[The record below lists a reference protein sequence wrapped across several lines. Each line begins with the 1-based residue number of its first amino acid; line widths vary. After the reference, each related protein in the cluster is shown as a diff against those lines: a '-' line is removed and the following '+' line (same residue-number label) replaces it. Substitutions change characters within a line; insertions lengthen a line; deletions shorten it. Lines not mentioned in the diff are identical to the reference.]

1 MLKFLH
7 IKLSSFEMVFII
19 ILINIINKF
28 KILKICTNVKF
39 INIVFINS
47 YIITLL
53 FRNLLKSCKN
63 EVEKFLIKNNNF
75 SLLYEMKFY
84 YHILY
89 SRLVFYFMKT
99 YQHYTQFINIV
110 VIITFQ
116 LCKKLC
122 LINNLNQ

>member
-19 ILINIINKF
+19 ILINIKNNF

-39 INIVFINS
+39 INMVFINS
-47 YIITLL
+47 YIITFL

-99 YQHYTQFINIV
+99 YQHYSQFINIV
-110 VIITFQ
+110 VIITFNYVIFA
-116 LCKKLC
+116 L
-122 LINNLNQ
+122 

>member
-7 IKLSSFEMVFII
+7 VKLSSFEMVFII
-19 ILINIINKF
+19 ILINIKIKF

-39 INIVFINS
+39 INMVFINS
-47 YIITLL
+47 YIITFL

-99 YQHYTQFINIV
+99 YQHYSQFINIV
-110 VIITFQ
+110 VIITFNYVIFA
-116 LCKKLC
+116 LYL
-122 LINNLNQ
+122 

>member
-19 ILINIINKF
+19 ILINMKNRF
-28 KILKICTNVKF
+28 KLLKICTNIKF

-89 SRLVFYFMKT
+89 SRHKFYFMKT
-99 YQHYTQFINIV
+99 YQHYPQFINIV
-110 VIITFQ
+110 VIITFNYVIFA
-116 LCKKLC
+116 L
-122 LINNLNQ
+122 